1 MQTNDHP
8 PYRVQ
13 EVRGL
18 KERRKRKRGKNK
30 EEEKKKKK
38 KKTWHTTRAPESRLS
53 GQFAPI
59 KPNAAPRSGL
69 EGKQAMAT
77 IGEDAS
83 RHGKPA
89 IFTFHN
95 YPFPSL
101 SLSSKR
107 SSSSECVV
115 ARPPPFGTIL
125 FCSPRD
131 CPADNYCLFSGH
143 HSKLLE
149 DFRNFQP
156 LFRFSRCLVFFPV
169 SLFFPHDLFTLASV
183 FSAFTGVVSFVA
195 SFVLRFS
202 FFLLS
207 RGGCW
212 RCERRRRITRSK
224 GEIVCFYI
232 SSFSL

>member
-18 KERRKRKRGKNK
+18 KERRKRKRGKKK
-30 EEEKKKKK
+30 EKKKK

-131 CPADNYCLFSGH
+131 CPAGNYCLFSGH

-156 LFRFSRCLVFFPV
+156 LFRFSRCLVFFSRLSFFSPRFV
-169 SLFFPHDLFTLASV
+169 YFSFGFQCVYRSRFVRGVFCSPLFLLL
-183 FSAFTGVVSFVA
+183 VVSRRLLAVRKA
-195 SFVLRFS
+195 KENYEKQGWNCM
-202 FFLLS
+202 FLYFIILS
-207 RGGCW
+207 
-212 RCERRRRITRSK
+212 
-224 GEIVCFYI
+224 VN
-232 SSFSL
+232 